1 MLAMLCTYK
10 HTCSGAVKKL
20 NACNVVHIQAYM
32 QWCCEEA

>member
-10 HTCSGAVKKL
+10 HTCGGAVKKL
-20 NACNVVHIQAYM
+20 NACNVVHIQAYV